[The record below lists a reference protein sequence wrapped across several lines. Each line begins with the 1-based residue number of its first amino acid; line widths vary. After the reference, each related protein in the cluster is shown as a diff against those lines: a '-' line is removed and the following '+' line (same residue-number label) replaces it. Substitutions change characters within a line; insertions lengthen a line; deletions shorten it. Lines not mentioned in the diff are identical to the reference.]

1 MLKVKNISHDFN
13 DKKAI
18 IPALKNIDFAV
29 AEKEFVSIIGPSGCG
44 KTTLLNIIA
53 GYIQPNEG
61 HVVIHGKSTSHPGR
75 DRIVINQE
83 NDLFDW
89 MTVSENIRFGIDDTV
104 KNIDHLISLAH
115 LNGFDAAYPAHLSGG
130 MKKRASLARAL
141 AIDPRLLLMDEP
153 FGSLDYQT
161 KEKLQIELLRIWTDT
176 DKTIVLITHDI
187 EEAIF
192 LSNTIIVLS
201 ERPATIKKTI
211 TVPFD
216 HPRTIGIKSHHE
228 FIAIRDEVRRLLAS

>member
-13 DKKAI
+13 DKKAV
-18 IPALKNIDFAV
+18 IPALKNIDFTV

-53 GYIQPNEG
+53 GYIQPTEG

-161 KEKLQIELLRIWTDT
+161 KY
-176 DKTIVLITHDI
+176 
-187 EEAIF
+187 
-192 LSNTIIVLS
+192 LSGVGQ
-201 ERPATIKKTI
+201 ERHA
-211 TVPFD
+211 VGFW
-216 HPRTIGIKSHHE
+216 
-228 FIAIRDEVRRLLAS
+228 RR